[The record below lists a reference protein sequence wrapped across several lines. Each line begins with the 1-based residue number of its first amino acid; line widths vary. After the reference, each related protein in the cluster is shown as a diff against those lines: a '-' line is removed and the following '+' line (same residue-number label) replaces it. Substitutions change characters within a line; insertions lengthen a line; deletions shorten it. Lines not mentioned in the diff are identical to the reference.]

1 MGVLTVGRPLSWEE
15 ALPHLRYVRDHGV
28 LQFINHYRKYEHITK
43 DALYYGDEIEYGL
56 FALSAGGV
64 ALSLRGAAVRATLNA
79 RELEERRA
87 IPESG
92 KVTWHPE
99 YGSWMVESTPA
110 VPYSGFTDDLRRVE
124 TNMRSRRARL
134 LAALEDGEVAPTMV
148 VFPLL
153 GCDPPP
159 APGPAANSRLVPD
172 AVINPHPRF
181 GALTA
186 NIRARRGSNVDVR
199 SPVFAD
205 EKTAVGDIAMD
216 AMAFG
221 MGCCCLQVTFQCR
234 DVDESRHV
242 YDQLA
247 VLAPV
252 MLALTAACPI
262 LKGLLSDHD
271 VRWNVIE
278 QSVDC
283 RTPAE
288 RSEPGAD
295 ASGDDRMANRGVKP
309 VGSSRYSGVKSYMS
323 ARGTA
328 ARYNDVEVEVD
339 PWAFEQ
345 LTSNGVDALLARH
358 VAHLFV
364 RDPLVLFEGMVEELD
379 DAVATDHFDNLQS
392 TNWNTVRL
400 KPPVGLNP
408 EGEPGWRTEFRPME
422 VQLTDFENAAFSV
435 FTVLVTRVIL
445 AFDLSLYVPLSRV
458 DANMR
463 RAQRRDAVNVE
474 KFYFRRQL
482 APTENEQNKFN
493 NCCGGEDDDVFEEM
507 TCAEI
512 IDGKGDYFP
521 GLAPLAYAYL
531 DHIGCDQGTFAR
543 ISDYIEL
550 VRKKARGEAWTGAK
564 WIREFVTNHP
574 DYNRDSVISPKVARD
589 LAVAAH
595 EVGVGARDAKA
606 LTGGVAI
613 KPVSADGAWDTRL
626 SPDKIPTADERKKL
640 LLKYAK
646 RGPFEG
652 KFDPVFWS

>member
-56 FALSAGGV
+56 FALRAGGV

-134 LAALEDGEVAPTMV
+134 LAALEDGEVAPTM
-148 VFPLL
+148 
-153 GCDPPP
+153 
-159 APGPAANSRLVPD
+159 
-172 AVINPHPRF
+172 
-181 GALTA
+181 
-186 NIRARRGSNVDVR
+186 
-199 SPVFAD
+199 
-205 EKTAVGDIAMD
+205 
-216 AMAFG
+216 
-221 MGCCCLQVTFQCR
+221 
-234 DVDESRHV
+234 
-242 YDQLA
+242 LA

-278 QSVDC
+278 H
-283 RTPAE
+283 
-288 RSEPGAD
+288 
-295 ASGDDRMANRGVKP
+295 
-309 VGSSRYSGVKSYMS
+309 GVKSYMS

-379 DAVATDHFDNLQS
+379 DAVATDHFENLQS
-392 TNWNTVRL
+392 TNWNS
-400 KPPVGLNP
+400 
-408 EGEPGWRTEFRPME
+408 
-422 VQLTDFENAAFSV
+422 LTDFENAAFTV
-435 FTVLVTRVIL
+435 FCVLVLRVL
-445 AFDLSLYVPLSRV
+445 LSFDLNIYMPMSKVHE
-458 DANMR
+458 NMK
-463 RAQRRDAVNVE
+463 AAHARDAATTGQFWWRSHLVRPGGAACPAAGGNGDVDGDSVE
-474 KFYFRRQL
+474 K
-482 APTENEQNKFN
+482 
-493 NCCGGEDDDVFEEM
+493 M
-507 TCAEI
+507 SCARFSAARAATT
-512 IDGKGDYFP
+512 GSGA
-521 GLAPLAYAYL
+521 LVLVYL
-531 DHIGCDQGTFAR
+531 DSIGCDPGTAER
-543 ISDYIEL
+543 VKVYVDLILGRATGEL
-550 VRKKARGEAWTGAK
+550 KTAALRATVAS
-564 WIREFVTNHP
+564 HLL
-574 DYNRDSVISPKVARD
+574 RDSVVSPAIARPRARA
-589 LAVAAH
+589 LLRPAA
-595 EVGVGARDAKA
+595 
-606 LTGGVAI
+606 
-613 KPVSADGAWDTRL
+613 
-626 SPDKIPTADERKKL
+626 
-640 LLKYAK
+640 
-646 RGPFEG
+646 
-652 KFDPVFWS
+652 

>member
-1 MGVLTVGRPLSWEE
+1 MSLSARSRPARVARAPLPNRS
-15 ALPHLRYVRDHGV
+15 APPPHL
-28 LQFINHYRKYEHITK
+28 
-43 DALYYGDEIEYGL
+43 
-56 FALSAGGV
+56 S
-64 ALSLRGAAVRATLNA
+64 
-79 RELEERRA
+79 
-87 IPESG
+87 
-92 KVTWHPE
+92 
-99 YGSWMVESTPA
+99 
-110 VPYSGFTDDLRRVE
+110 
-124 TNMRSRRARL
+124 
-134 LAALEDGEVAPTMV
+134 
-148 VFPLL
+148 
-153 GCDPPP
+153 
-159 APGPAANSRLVPD
+159 APGPAANSVLVPD

-199 SPVFAD
+199 SPVFRD

-328 ARYNDVEVEVD
+328 ARYNDVDVEVD

-531 DHIGCDQGTFAR
+531 DHIGCDQGTFGR

-574 DYNRDSVISPKVARD
+574 DYDRDSLISPKVARD

>member
-199 SPVFAD
+199 SPVFRD

-295 ASGDDRMANRGVKP
+295 AAGDDRMANRGVKP

-328 ARYNDVEVEVD
+328 ARYNDVDVEVD

-589 LAVAAH
+589 LAIAAH